1 MRYLLTDYGVPSH
14 HFPELLRYAVE
25 MTSSYSTFN
34 AHVQHDRKRLDELA
48 TSGEP
53 SGDEE
58 LRINRFSA
66 ERSLQNSISN
76 AETFKQESITEW
88 MNNTGMTDGR
98 FFEKLFSIIITSSI
112 PRLPIVTDLSPE
124 LEQLVRSQPV
134 PRRKIE
140 IPIQQ
145 LPSPLP

>member
-1 MRYLLTDYGVPSH
+1 
-14 HFPELLRYAVE
+14 
-25 MTSSYSTFN
+25 
-34 AHVQHDRKRLDELA
+34 LDELA